1 MFAPRLISLAALAL
15 LCGGAVYLIADNT
28 KPVKEKQEQQE
39 NQAEP
44 GAGTAG
50 ADERPDAQADAASA
64 NTQTVVPKAPSKPK
78 FEKTD
83 LSRPGAYLA
92 LPDGSRV
99 PVLNGAYGAPAMD
112 WPAQVPWSP
121 IKGREVDSMGYEWYL
136 HEDGSKSIT
145 RMTYHSQ
152 LGREEPTTSVYN
164 PIKPLPLDP
173 VERRQIEEQMKKK
186 KVSK

>member
-1 MFAPRLISLAALAL
+1 MYL
-15 LCGGAVYLIADNT
+15 GAVYLIADNT
-28 KPVKEKQEQQE
+28 KPVRGKQEQQE
-39 NQAEP
+39 DQAEP
-44 GAGTAG
+44 AAGTAG
-50 ADERPDAQADAASA
+50 TEQRPDAQADAASA
-64 NTQTVVPKAPSKPK
+64 NTQTVVPKVPNKPK
-78 FEKTD
+78 FEKTN
-83 LSRPGAYLA
+83 LSRAGAYLA

-121 IKGREVDSMGYEWYL
+121 MKGREVDSMGYEWYV

-152 LGREEPTTSVYN
+152 LGREAPTTSVYN
-164 PIKPLPLDP
+164 PIKSVPMDP
-173 VERRQIEEQMKKK
+173 AELRQIEEQTKKK

>member
-1 MFAPRLISLAALAL
+1 
-15 LCGGAVYLIADNT
+15 N
-28 KPVKEKQEQQE
+28 
-39 NQAEP
+39 
-44 GAGTAG
+44 
-50 ADERPDAQADAASA
+50 
-64 NTQTVVPKAPSKPK
+64 KPK

-121 IKGREVDSMGYEWYL
+121 IKGREIDSMGYEWYV
-136 HEDGSKSIT
+136 HEDGSKSTT

-152 LGREEPTTSVYN
+152 IGREEAMTSVYN

-173 VERRQIEEQMKKK
+173 AENIKVGERKKK
-186 KVSK
+186 ER